1 MVIYVCIKQVPDT
14 ETKIIINSDKTGIDT
29 SSVKWVMNPYDEYAV
44 EEAIQKKEALKADK
58 IVALTLG
65 PARSADAV
73 RTALAMGA
81 DEGLHILTDDI
92 LDSNNVAKA
101 IAGAIK
107 AEGQPAFV
115 FTGKLSIDGNNAS
128 VSQQV
133 AQFLKI
139 PHTTVVSKL
148 DVTTDS
154 VIVERETEAGTKE
167 IVELSCPALVAA
179 NKGLNTPRFVSLPG
193 IMKAKKKPI
202 KQIPLSDLG
211 VSASDN
217 KVQFKDFELPA
228 EKADVQMLSGD
239 QAVKQLVSLLRN
251 EAKVI

>member
-29 SSVKWVMNPYDEYAV
+29 SSVKWIINPYDEYAV
-44 EEAIQKKEALKADK
+44 EEALQKKDALKATK
-58 IVALTLG
+58 VVALTLG
-65 PARSADAV
+65 PARAADAL

-81 DEGLHILTDDI
+81 DEGLHIVTDEI
-92 LDSNNVAKA
+92 LDSANIAKA
-101 IAGAIK
+101 LAAAIK
-107 AEGQPAFV
+107 AEGEEGFV
-115 FTGKLSIDGNNAS
+115 FSGKLSIDTNNSS

-139 PHTTVVSKL
+139 PHATVISKL
-148 DVTTDS
+148 DVEGEKI
-154 VIVERETEAGTKE
+154 VVERETEAGNKE
-167 IVELSCPALVAA
+167 IVELNSPALVAA

-202 KQIPLSDLG
+202 KQVQLSDLG
-211 VSASDN
+211 VSAADN
-217 KVQFKDFELPA
+217 KVVFKNYELPQ
-228 EKADVQMLSGD
+228 EKPEAKILTGD
-239 QAVKQLVSLLRN
+239 NAAQELVSLLRN

>member
-14 ETKIIINSDKTGIDT
+14 ETKVIINSDKTGIDA
-29 SSVKWVMNPYDEYAV
+29 SSVKWIMNPYDEYAV

-58 IVALTLG
+58 IVAVTLG
-65 PARSADAV
+65 PARSADAL

-81 DEGLHILTDDI
+81 DEGLHITTDEI

-101 IAGAIK
+101 LAAAIK
-107 AEGQPAFV
+107 NEGEVSFV

-133 AQFLKI
+133 ARFMEI
-139 PHTTVVSKL
+139 PHATVISKL
-148 DVTTDS
+148 DVEGDK

-167 IVELSCPALVAA
+167 IVELQGPSLVAA

-202 KQIPLSDLG
+202 KQVQLSDLG
-211 VSASDN
+211 VSAADN
-217 KVQFKDFELPA
+217 KVTYKDFELPQ
-228 EKADVQMLSGD
+228 EKP
-239 QAVKQLVSLLRN
+239 AVKMLEGDGAVQELVSLLRN